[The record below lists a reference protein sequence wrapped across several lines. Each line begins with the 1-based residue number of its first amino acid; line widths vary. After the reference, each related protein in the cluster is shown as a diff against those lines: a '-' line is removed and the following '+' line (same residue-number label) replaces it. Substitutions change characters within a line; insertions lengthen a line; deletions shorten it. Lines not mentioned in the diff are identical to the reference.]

1 MKKLIYTTLLGLI
14 LCFNIITTVSAE
26 KVEATIDLDDDSTYY
41 LQSNGKNGYNN
52 SKSGETSNNSNQES
66 TRNYTTAESN
76 AMSTKSSI
84 RGMLNNWINQIKN
97 TESYADTFFTNS
109 NQDALNLAFSTVS
122 ISDITKLLESVKIFK
137 EQTASNETAWINHN
151 VLPSEMTID
160 EKSDIGNMTEQEKSD
175 IKNHIVNDR
184 YSNAGF
190 QNNEKKIVTENQVI
204 YNISDSLNGLTLS
217 RQDISGNIYNPHG
230 NFPYF
235 NIGSLVRR
243 DVYSGFPSMRDTSN
257 YADRFNGLLAQ
268 ANDNGW
274 NDSASVYLDDAVT
287 VSLLTDYH
295 LYSVK
300 KDYITNTS
308 YISNERRWNIQLD
321 GKSLGDPVI
330 TDDPEH
336 ELNFTEIY
344 KKYGAG
350 KYHIVAEQLA
360 NVQRATFVA
369 YDICEYLFET
379 ETGNI
384 LYYNESLVRGSG
396 GGSIFLNAIT
406 SQEWVE
412 TNDTFDITIN
422 DLGEVEKDGASTQR
436 EE

>member
-1 MKKLIYTTLLGLI
+1 MKKLIYITLIGLI
-14 LCFNIITTVSAE
+14 LSSNFIATVSAE
-26 KVEATIDLDDDSTYY
+26 NVETTIDLDDDSTYY
-41 LQSNGKNGYNN
+41 LQSNGKSGYNS
-52 SKSGETSNNSNQES
+52 SKSGDTSNNSNQEN

-84 RGMLNNWINQIKN
+84 RSMLNDWINQIKN

-122 ISDITKLLESVKIFK
+122 INDVTKLLESVNKFK
-137 EQTASNETAWINHN
+137 EQTASSETAWINHN

-160 EKSDIGNMTEQEKSD
+160 EKSDINNMTEQEKSD
-175 IKNHIVNDR
+175 IKKHIVNDKH
-184 YSNAGF
+184 SNANI
-190 QNNEKKIVTENQVI
+190 QNNEKKTVTENHII
-204 YNISDSLNGLTLS
+204 YNIFDSSNGLTLF
-217 RQDISGNIYNPHG
+217 RQDINGNIYNPHG

-235 NIGSLVRR
+235 NPGTLVRR
-243 DVYSGFPSMRDTSN
+243 DVYNGFPSMRDTSN

-274 NDSASVYLDDAVT
+274 NDSTSVYLDDAVT
-287 VSLLTDYH
+287 VSLLTNYH

-344 KKYGAG
+344 KKHGAG

-360 NVQRATFVA
+360 SVQRATFVA

-379 ETGNI
+379 GTGNI
-384 LYYNESLVRGSG
+384 LYYNESLVRGAG